1 MYYLIDNNQTP
12 EGSTPQGQFDWLKY
26 QLNIS
31 KGIST
36 KFIIAFHVYSGAR
49 YNFNDMWTADMTSEY
64 FQILRDHSDQI
75 IIEVGAHDHIASLRY
90 HSS

>member
-1 MYYLIDNNQTP
+1 MYYLIDNDQTP

-31 KGIST
+31 KGTST

-49 YNFNDMWTADMTSEY
+49 FNFNDMWTADMTSEY